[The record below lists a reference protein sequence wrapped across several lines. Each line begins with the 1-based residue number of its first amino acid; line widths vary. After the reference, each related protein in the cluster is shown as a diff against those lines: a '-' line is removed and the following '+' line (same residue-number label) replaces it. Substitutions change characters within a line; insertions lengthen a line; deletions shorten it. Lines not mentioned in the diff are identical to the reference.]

1 MAAEVFSEIARTDA
15 RGKVLG
21 QTQFG
26 ADMTFPGIL
35 HAMLVPATIAK
46 GTVSNIDITPAI
58 ETSGVVQVLSLGD
71 FPTLSSE
78 INYLGQPIA
87 MVVAESLEAAIE
99 GAEAVTATY
108 ETTSFVPLMD
118 SPNASVVPSEGFETG
133 DIDTE
138 FQNAVEIVEGTFE
151 TPVQHH
157 NAMELFGTV
166 AQWSGRWLT
175 VYEGCQNSASVRDAL
190 AEALGISAEAI
201 TIRSDYVGGGFGQK
215 SPPKLQTALV
225 AEAARLT
232 RRPVKLVTPRGQ
244 IFHIST
250 FRPRSIHNI
259 QLAANSEGRLT
270 ALNYDVVQEN
280 WPGGRFRSN
289 GYHEDI
295 ARLYAIENLRATAG
309 DVHIDRNMPRHTRGT
324 HPFPAGF
331 ALESAIDEM
340 AYRLDVDPVQLRLDH
355 EATTDIIVGQPL
367 APHFLNDCLRE
378 GARRFEWSRRTPE
391 PGSMILEDGTLV
403 GLGVA
408 CGIFGASGSAAETT
422 LRVRADGTT
431 RIISS
436 GHEMGQGIRTAV
448 ANAILQGL
456 DVNPDRIEILMGDT
470 SVGPQMATV
479 GERGTASIVP
489 ATIKAAEALR
499 ARFEELLA
507 GSPPPPG
514 NLHQQLAR
522 LKRPYIEVTASQLAP
537 GQDASALEG
546 FRAGSWAA
554 GAGSEY
560 PGFTSMS
567 YIAQFVEIH
576 IEPRTG
582 RIRMPRV
589 VSIADIGRVV
599 SPRTAEGQ
607 MYGGV
612 VWGFSTALREQSEID
627 PRFAGYLN
635 DDLADYVMAVNAD
648 IGEVDVG
655 LIDKP
660 DTIVNSA
667 GVKGMGELVMLGTA
681 PAIANAIYHATGKR
695 IRKLP
700 IRIEDVL

>member
-1 MAAEVFSEIARTDA
+1 MPADVFSEIARIDA
-15 RGKVLG
+15 RGKVRG

-26 ADMTFPGIL
+26 ADTQLPGML
-35 HAMLVPATIAK
+35 YAMLVPATIAK
-46 GTVSNIDITPAI
+46 GRVTHIDVDQARGTD
-58 ETSGVVQVLSLGD
+58 GVVDVLSIGD
-71 FPTLSSE
+71 FPTLTPE
-78 INYLGQPIA
+78 IDYLGYPIA
-87 MVVAESLEAAIE
+87 MVVAETLEAAID
-99 GAEAVTATY
+99 GAEAVSATY
-108 ETTSFVPLMD
+108 ETTPFIPLMD
-118 SPNASVVPSEGFETG
+118 SPGASVVPSEGFDTG
-133 DIDTE
+133 DVE
-138 FQNAVEIVEGTFE
+138 AAFQNAAEVVEGVFE

-166 AQWSGRWLT
+166 AHWSGGRLT
-175 VYEGCQNSASVRDAL
+175 VYEGCQNSASARNAL
-190 AEALGISAEAI
+190 AEALGISPDTV
-201 TIRSDYVGGGFGQK
+201 TIRSDYIGGGFGQK

-244 IFHIST
+244 LFHIAT
-250 FRPRSIHNI
+250 FRPRSIHNMRI
-259 QLAANSEGRLT
+259 AADSAGRLT
-270 ALNYDVVQEN
+270 AIDYDVVQEN
-280 WPGGRFRSN
+280 WPNGGFRSN
-289 GYHEDI
+289 GYYGDI
-295 ARLYAIENLRATAG
+295 ARLYAIDKLRATAG
-309 DVHIDRNMPRHTRGT
+309 DVYIDRNMPRHTRGT

-331 ALESAIDEM
+331 AFESVIDEM
-340 AYRLDVDPVQLRLDH
+340 AYRLGKDPVELRLEH
-355 EATTDIIVGQPL
+355 EATTDIVVGQPL
-367 APHFLNDCLRE
+367 SPHFLNDCLRE
-378 GARRFEWSRRTPE
+378 GARRFDWSRRTPE
-391 PGSMILEDGTLV
+391 PGSMRLEDGTLV

-408 CGIFGASGSAAETT
+408 CGLFGASGSAAETT

-448 ANAILQGL
+448 ASAILQGL

-479 GERGTASIVP
+479 GERGTASIIP
-489 ATIKAAEALR
+489 ATVKVVEALK
-499 ARFEELLA
+499 ARFDELA
-507 GSPPPPG
+507 GPNPPTG

-522 LKRPYIEVTASQLAP
+522 LKRPYIEVTASELAP
-537 GQDASALEG
+537 GQDASALEA
-546 FRAGSWAA
+546 FRTGRRA

-576 IEPRTG
+576 IEPRTR
-582 RIRMPRV
+582 RIRMPRA

-607 MYGGV
+607 MYGGM
-612 VWGFSTALREQSEID
+612 VWGFSTALREQSEVD

-648 IGEVDVG
+648 IGDVNVG

-660 DTIVNSA
+660 DTLVNSA

>member
-1 MAAEVFSEIARTDA
+1 MVAEVFSEIARIDA
-15 RGKVLG
+15 KGKVLG

-26 ADMTFPGIL
+26 ADMTFPGML

-46 GTVSNIDITPAI
+46 GRISDIDITPAV
-58 ETSGVVQVLSLGD
+58 ETSGVVQVLSQGD
-71 FPTLSSE
+71 FPTLSPE
-78 INYLGQPIA
+78 IDYLGQPIA
-87 MVVAESLEAAIE
+87 MVVAETLEAAIE
-99 GAEAVTATY
+99 GAESVTVTY
-108 ETTSFVPLMD
+108 ETASFIPLMD
-118 SPNASVVPSEGFETG
+118 SPGAAIVPSEGFDTG
-133 DIDTE
+133 DVDAM
-138 FQNAVEIVEGTFE
+138 FQNAAEIVEGTFE

-166 AQWSGRWLT
+166 AQWSGGRLT
-175 VYEGCQNSASVRDAL
+175 VYEGCQNSDQARSAL
-190 AEALGISAEAI
+190 AEALGISPCSI
-201 TIRSDYVGGGFGQK
+201 TIRSDFVGGGFGQK

-225 AEAARLT
+225 AEAARRT
-232 RRPVKLVTPRGQ
+232 QRPVKLVTPRGQ
-244 IFHIST
+244 LFHIANY
-250 FRPRSIHNI
+250 RPRSLHNMR
-259 QLAANSEGRLT
+259 LAANSEGRLT
-270 ALNYDVVQEN
+270 AIDYDVLQEN
-280 WPGGRFRSN
+280 WPGGMFRSN
-289 GYHEDI
+289 GYHQDI
-295 ARLYAIENLRATAG
+295 ARLYAIETFRATAG

-340 AYRLDVDPVQLRLDH
+340 AYRLRVDPVQLRLDH
-355 EATTDIIVGQPL
+355 EATTDIIAGQPL
-367 APHFLNDCLRE
+367 APHFLNDCLKE
-378 GARRFEWSRRTPE
+378 GARRFDWSRRSPE
-391 PGSMILEDGTLV
+391 PGSMTLENGTLV

-408 CGIFGASGSAAETT
+408 CGNFGASGSAAETT
-422 LRVRADGTT
+422 IRVRAGGTT
-431 RIISS
+431 LIISS
-436 GHEMGQGIRTAV
+436 GHEMGQGIRTAIT
-448 ANAILQGL
+448 NAVLQVL
-456 DVNPDRIEILMGDT
+456 DIDPNRIQILMGDT

-499 ARFEELLA
+499 ARFEELLGGTA
-507 GSPPPPG
+507 PPPG

-537 GQDASALEG
+537 GQDASALEA
-546 FRAGSWAA
+546 FRTGQRA
-554 GAGSEY
+554 GAGAEY
-560 PGFTSMS
+560 DGFTSMS

-576 IEPRTG
+576 IDPRTR
-582 RIRMPRV
+582 RIRMPRA
-589 VSIADIGRVV
+589 VSIADVGRVV
-599 SPRTAEGQ
+599 SPRTAKGQ

-612 VWGFSTALREQSEID
+612 VWGFSTALREQSEVD

-648 IGEVDVG
+648 IGDLDVG

-660 DTIVNSA
+660 DTMVNSA

-700 IRIEDVL
+700 IRIEDLL

>member
-1 MAAEVFSEIARTDA
+1 MFSDIARVDA

-21 QTQFG
+21 QTQYG
-26 ADMTFPGIL
+26 ADMHLPGML
-35 HAMLVPATIAK
+35 YAMLVPATVAK
-46 GTVSNIDITPAI
+46 GAVSNIDITPAT
-58 ETSGVVQVLSLGD
+58 ETSGVVRVLSLGD
-71 FPTLSSE
+71 FPTLSPE
-78 INYLGQPIA
+78 INYLGYPIA
-87 MVVAESLEAAIE
+87 MVVAETLEAAIE
-99 GAEAVTATY
+99 GAEAITATY
-108 ETTSFVPLMD
+108 ETAPFIPLMD
-118 SPNASVVPSEGFETG
+118 SPGATVVPSEGFDTG
-133 DIDTE
+133 DVDTE
-138 FQNAVEIVEGTFE
+138 FQNAAEIVEGTFE
-151 TPVQHH
+151 TPAQHH

-166 AQWSGRWLT
+166 AHWSGGRLT
-175 VYEGCQNSASVRDAL
+175 VYEGCQNSDSARNAL
-190 AEALGISAEAI
+190 AEAMGISPELV
-201 TIRSDYVGGGFGQK
+201 TVKSDYVGGGFGQK

-232 RRPVKLVTPRGQ
+232 QRPVKLVTPRGQ
-244 IFHIST
+244 LFHIANY
-250 FRPRSIHNI
+250 RPRSIHNI
-259 QLAANSEGRLT
+259 RLTANSEGRLT
-270 ALNYDVVQEN
+270 AIDYDVVQEN
-280 WPGGRFRSN
+280 WPDGGFRSN
-289 GYHEDI
+289 GYHEDV
-295 ARLYAIENLRATAG
+295 ARLYAIGNLRATAG
-309 DVHIDRNMPRHTRGT
+309 DIYIDRNMPRHTRGT

-340 AYRLDVDPVQLRLDH
+340 AYRLGVDPVQLRLDH

-378 GARRFEWSRRTPE
+378 GARRFDWSRRTPE
-391 PGSMILEDGTLV
+391 PGSMTLEDGTLV

-448 ANAILQGL
+448 ANAIVQGL
-456 DVNPDRIEILMGDT
+456 DVNPDRIEILLGDT

-479 GERGTASIVP
+479 GERGTASIIP
-489 ATIKAAEALR
+489 ATVKAVQALR
-499 ARFEELLA
+499 ARFEELA
-507 GSPPPPG
+507 GPNPPAG

-522 LKRPYIEVTASQLAP
+522 LKRPYIEVTASELAP
-537 GQDASALEG
+537 GQDASALEA
-546 FRAGSWAA
+546 FRTGRRA

-576 IEPRTG
+576 IEPGTR
-582 RIRMPRV
+582 RIRMPRA

-599 SPRTAEGQ
+599 SPRTARGQ
-607 MYGGV
+607 MHGGV
-612 VWGFSTALREQSEID
+612 VWGFSTALREQSEVD

-660 DTIVNSA
+660 DTMVNSA

>member
-1 MAAEVFSEIARTDA
+1 MPAGVFSDIARVDA

-21 QTQFG
+21 QTQYG
-26 ADMTFPGIL
+26 ADIQLPGML
-35 HAMLVPATIAK
+35 HAMLVPATVAK
-46 GTVSNIDITPAI
+46 GTVSNIDITPA
-58 ETSGVVQVLSLGD
+58 TGTRGVVRVLSSGD
-71 FPTLSSE
+71 FPTLSPE
-78 INYLGQPIA
+78 IDYLGYPIA
-87 MVVAESLEAAIE
+87 MVVAETLEAAIE
-99 GAEAVTATY
+99 GAEAIMATY
-108 ETTSFVPLMD
+108 EAMSFIPLMD
-118 SPNASVVPSEGFETG
+118 SPGASVVPSEGFETG
-133 DIDTE
+133 DVDTE
-138 FQNAVEIVEGTFE
+138 FRNAVEIVEGTFE
-151 TPVQHH
+151 TPTQHH

-166 AQWSGRWLT
+166 AHWSGGRLT
-175 VYEGCQNSASVRDAL
+175 VYEGCQNSDSARNAL
-190 AEALGISAEAI
+190 AQAMGISPELV
-201 TIRSDYVGGGFGQK
+201 TIKSDHVGGGFGQK

-232 RRPVKLVTPRGQ
+232 QRPVKLVTPRGQ
-244 IFHIST
+244 LFHIANY
-250 FRPRSIHNI
+250 RPRSIHNI
-259 QLAANSEGRLT
+259 RLAANGEGRLT
-270 ALNYDVVQEN
+270 AIDYDVVQEN
-280 WPGGRFRSN
+280 WPDGGFRSN

-340 AYRLDVDPVQLRLDH
+340 AYRLGVDPVQLRLDH
-355 EATTDIIVGQPL
+355 EATTDIIAGQPL

-378 GARRFEWSRRTPE
+378 GARRFQWSRRTPV
-391 PGSMILEDGTLV
+391 PGSMTLEDGTLV

-422 LRVRADGTT
+422 LRVGADGTT

-448 ANAILQGL
+448 ANAIVQGL
-456 DVNPDRIEILMGDT
+456 NVNPDRIEVLLGDT
-470 SVGPQMATV
+470 SLGPQMATV
-479 GERGTASIVP
+479 GERGTASIIP
-489 ATIKAAEALR
+489 ATIKVVDALR
-499 ARFEELLA
+499 ARFQELA
-507 GSPPPPG
+507 GPNPPAG

-522 LKRPYIEVTASQLAP
+522 LKRPYIEATASELAP
-537 GQDASALEG
+537 GQGASALEA
-546 FRAGSWAA
+546 FRTGRRA

-560 PGFTSMS
+560 DGFTSMS

-576 IEPRTG
+576 IEPRTR
-582 RIRMPRV
+582 RIRMPRA
-589 VSIADIGRVV
+589 VSIADVGRVV
-599 SPRTAEGQ
+599 SPRTARGQ
-607 MYGGV
+607 MHGGV
-612 VWGFSTALREQSEID
+612 VWGFSTALREQSEVD

-635 DDLADYVMAVNAD
+635 DDLADYVMAVSAD

-655 LIDKP
+655 MVDKP
-660 DTIVNSA
+660 DTMVNSA

>member
-1 MAAEVFSEIARTDA
+1 MPADVFSDIARIDA
-15 RGKVLG
+15 RAKVLG
-21 QTQFG
+21 QTQYG
-26 ADMTFPGIL
+26 ADMQLPGML
-35 HAMLVPATIAK
+35 YAMLAPATIAK
-46 GTVSNIDITPAI
+46 GVVSNIDITPAT
-58 ETSGVVQVLSLGD
+58 ETSGVIRVLSLGD
-71 FPTLSSE
+71 FPTLSPE
-78 INYLGQPIA
+78 INYLGYPIA
-87 MVVAESLEAAIE
+87 MVVAETLEAAIE
-99 GAEAVTATY
+99 GAEAIRATY
-108 ETTSFVPLMD
+108 NATSFIPLMD
-118 SPNASVVPSEGFETG
+118 SPGASVVPSEGFDTG
-133 DIDTE
+133 DVDTE
-138 FQNAVEIVEGTFE
+138 FRNAAEIVEGTFE
-151 TPVQHH
+151 TPPQHH

-166 AQWSGRWLT
+166 AHWSGGRLT
-175 VYEGCQNSASVRDAL
+175 VYEGCQNSNSVRNAL
-190 AEALGISAEAI
+190 AEALGIPSDAI
-201 TIRSDYVGGGFGQK
+201 TIKSDYVGGGFGQK

-232 RRPVKLVTPRGQ
+232 QRPVKLVTPRGQ
-244 IFHIST
+244 LFHIST

-259 QLAANSEGRLT
+259 QLAANGEGRLT

-280 WPGGRFRSN
+280 WPGGGFRSN
-289 GYHEDI
+289 GYYGDI

-331 ALESAIDEM
+331 ALESVIDEM
-340 AYRLDVDPVQLRLDH
+340 AYRLGVDPVQLRLDH
-355 EATTDIIVGQPL
+355 EATTDIVVGQPL

-378 GARRFEWSRRTPE
+378 GARRFEWSRRTPKS
-391 PGSMILEDGTLV
+391 GSMTLPDGTLV

-456 DVNPDRIEILMGDT
+456 QVNPDRIEILLGDT

-479 GERGTASIVP
+479 GERGTASIIP
-489 ATIKAAEALR
+489 ATIKVVDALR
-499 ARFEELLA
+499 ARFEELA
-507 GSPPPPG
+507 GPNPPAG
-514 NLHQQLAR
+514 NLHEQLAR
-522 LKRPYIEVTASQLAP
+522 LKRPYIEVTASELAP

-560 PGFTSMS
+560 DGFTSMS

-576 IEPRTG
+576 IEPRT
-582 RIRMPRV
+582 RQIRMPRV
-589 VSIADIGRVV
+589 VSIADVGRVV
-599 SPRTAEGQ
+599 SPRTARGQ

-612 VWGFSTALREQSEID
+612 VWGFSTALREQSEVD

-635 DDLADYVMAVNAD
+635 DDLADYVIAVNAD
-648 IGEVDVG
+648 IGDVDVG

-660 DTIVNSA
+660 DTMVNSA

-700 IRIEDVL
+700 IRIEDLF